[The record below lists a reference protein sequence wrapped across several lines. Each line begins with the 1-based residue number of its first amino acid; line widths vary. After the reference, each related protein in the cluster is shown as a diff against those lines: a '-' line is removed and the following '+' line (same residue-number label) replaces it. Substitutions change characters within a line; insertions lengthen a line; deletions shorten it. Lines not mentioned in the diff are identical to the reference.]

1 MLEQYSLRPR
11 KEDKKKEEIYS
22 EKKTFLAIKPVEKI
36 PAKTKDLEFGGRI
49 GMYAKFLNS

>member
-22 EKKTFLAIKPVEKI
+22 EKTFLAIKPVEKI